1 MSQSESQKTSQSTH
15 DSKQEQA
22 GPKYISRREAIKLL
36 AVSTGALTMVAMTF
50 PKNVTLPPKWMD
62 PTVTMASPTAHAIAS
77 VLDATSQ
84 AETETASTSTETPT
98 DTPNM
103 NDTPTP
109 FGTLPAT
116 QTLPPTIT
124 DTSTATSTKTPVPYV
139 PPTDTATSKPKSKPK
154 PTCPPGKVC

>member
-1 MSQSESQKTSQSTH
+1 MYENQSQKTSQSTD

-50 PKNVTLPPKWMD
+50 PKNVSLPPKWMD

-98 DTPNM
+98 DTPNA
-103 NDTPTP
+103 NATPTP
-109 FGTLPAT
+109 VGGIPPT
-116 QTLPPTIT
+116 QTDTPTIT
-124 DTSTATSTKTPVPYV
+124 DTPTATSTNTPVPYV
-139 PPTDTATSKPKSKPK
+139 PPTDTATSKPKPKPK